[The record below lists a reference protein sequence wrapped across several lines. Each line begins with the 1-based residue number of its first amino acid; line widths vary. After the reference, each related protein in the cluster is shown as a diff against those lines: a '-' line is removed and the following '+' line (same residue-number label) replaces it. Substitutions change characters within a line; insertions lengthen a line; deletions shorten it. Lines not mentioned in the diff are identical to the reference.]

1 MDGWISKGGEVRAR
15 GRKTYGGCS
24 VEGEG
29 LFARSVA
36 VHHIDVVEFE
46 VGGPCAKGGSQIVG
60 RDLILR

>member
-24 VEGEG
+24 VESEG

-36 VHHIDVVEFE
+36 VHHVDVVEFE
-46 VGGPCAKGGSQIVG
+46 VGRPCTKGRSQIVG